1 MGRNVLRLSA
11 AASVIFASLGA
22 SGTAQAETRAYVVSW
37 FAQATNSQEGDCS
50 GGVHPEI
57 EKLYMRY
64 VERLGLPAADVER
77 YKKELATA
85 SGGAELGDVI
95 VNRGRI
101 NGQPVNGWTHPAAV
115 PDLNMPG
122 LDGKFGYGFNL
133 DGKADKN
140 SFEDPETHEKGV
152 DHALYRAM
160 GCARAMRGTFDAP
173 PTYWAW
179 VWGQLRDSQPAWIIT
194 LKGTDLGKDGPI
206 TVEFDRAI
214 EYVRANPDGS
224 SRANMSYR
232 IDPDPRSH
240 NSFRG
245 ELKDGVVTLS
255 EHGALRL
262 MQNPLVNPE
271 LRLKNFHVRLKIKPD
286 RSMEGI
292 IGGYQ
297 AWHSIYQGLAGL
309 ATGGEVSVTGD
320 IPTFY
325 YLMKRYADADPDPKT
340 GQNMSISSTYYLQAL
355 PAFAAP
361 PRTAEQRVSQ
371 K

>member
-1 MGRNVLRLSA
+1 MARTALRRCA
-11 AASVIFASLGA
+11 AAAVLAGGMA
-22 SGTAQAETRAYVVSW
+22 AGPAQAETRAYVVSW
-37 FAQATNSQEGDCS
+37 FAQATNSVEGDCS

-57 EKLYMRY
+57 EKIYMRY
-64 VERLGLPAADVER
+64 VERLGLPAKDVER
-77 YKKELATA
+77 YKHELATLN
-85 SGGAELGDVI
+85 GGAELSNVI

-101 NGQPVNGWTHPAAV
+101 NGEPVNGWTHPAAV

-122 LDGKFGYGFNL
+122 LDGKYAYGFNL
-133 DGKADKN
+133 DGKAEKN
-140 SFEDPETHEKGV
+140 SFEDPETKEKGV

-194 LKGTDLGKDGPI
+194 LTGDDLGKDGPI
-206 TVEFDRAI
+206 TMKFERAI

-232 IDPDPRSH
+232 IDPEPRSH
-240 NSFRG
+240 NTFKG
-245 ELKDGVVTLS
+245 EIKDGVVTLT
-255 EHGALRL
+255 EHGLLRL

-271 LRLKNFHVRLKIKPD
+271 LRLKNFHVRLKMKPD

-309 ATGGEVSVTGD
+309 ATGGEQSVTGD

-325 YLMKRYADADPDPKT
+325 HLMKRYADADPDPKT
-340 GQNMSISSTYYLQAL
+340 GQNMSISSVYYLQAL
-355 PAFAAP
+355 PAYAQP
-361 PRTAEQRVSQ
+361 PRPAEQRVSQ